1 MVINKNRGLRML
13 NDSPTLGR
21 RLCGAVLS
29 LIFLSLP
36 VVLLPAQLAGARSSA
51 EECLT
56 KGIIEQIGCLSDLA
70 AGEKDASVC
79 DAAAHE
85 GVKYQCYAVAAEK
98 LGHWE
103 TCLEIP
109 PKSKEHIELRDVCIS
124 DVAENNK
131 DSSLCEEIETR
142 NFRDSCYLK
151 VYRKTGDSALCG
163 KISDPGLKSMC
174 TGEPVYVK

>member
-1 MVINKNRGLRML
+1 ML

-21 RLCGAVLS
+21 RLWPAVLS

-36 VVLLPAQLAGARSSA
+36 VIALSAQLAWAQGSA

-56 KGIIEQIGCLSDLA
+56 QGIIEQIGCLSDLA
-70 AGEKDASVC
+70 ARKKDASVC
-79 DAAAHE
+79 GAASHE
-85 GVKYQCYAVAAEK
+85 GVRYQCYAVAAEK
-98 LGHWE
+98 LGHWK

-109 PKSKEHIELRDVCIS
+109 PKSTEHVELRDVCIS
-124 DVAENNK
+124 DVAENKK
-131 DSSLCEEIETR
+131 DSSLCEKIETG

-151 VYRKTGDSALCG
+151 VYQKTGDSALCD